1 MPTVEIVNDGLQ
13 DTQTEDAPDVSEGA
27 EGQAEQ
33 PPASAD
39 ADGQEDR
46 GVVGTAE
53 DAQGVDEGEV
63 QVLIG
68 DQPAADDEGDK
79 SAPAWVKELRTTNRE
94 MRRKLREYEERERAS
109 APAGSAPVLG
119 PKPSIADFDYDPDR
133 FDLALAEWHEKK
145 AKVDAVAREQEQRV
159 AAEQAAWNKQLETYT
174 TKKAALKV
182 PDYEDAEDAVKT
194 ALSVVQ
200 QSIII
205 QGAHDPALV
214 VYALGKNPGKAAEL
228 AAITD
233 PVKFSFAVA
242 RLETQLKTSPRPKP
256 PAPERVVPSG
266 TTAVAGGSDATLERL
281 RAKAEQTGDMTPV
294 IQYKAKLRAAQK

>member
-1 MPTVEIVNDGLQ
+1 MPTVEIVNNDLQ
-13 DTQTEDAPDVSEGA
+13 DTQAEDAPDVGQGA

-33 PPASAD
+33 SPASAD

-46 GVVGTAE
+46 GVVGAAE
-53 DAQGVDEGEV
+53 DAQGADEGEV

-94 MRRKLREYEERERAS
+94 MRRKLREYEERERVA
-109 APAGSAPVLG
+109 APVGAAPVLG
-119 PKPSIADFDYDPDR
+119 PKPSIADFDYDPDL
-133 FDLALAEWHEKK
+133 FDKALAEWHEKK
-145 AKVDAVAREQEQRV
+145 VKVDNVVREQEQRA
-159 AAEQAAWNKQLETYT
+159 AAEQAAWNRQLEQYT

-194 ALSVVQ
+194 TLSVVQ

-205 QGAHDPALV
+205 QGATDPALV

-233 PVKFSFAVA
+233 HVKFSFAVA
-242 RLETQLKTSPRPKP
+242 RLETQLKTSPRAKP
-256 PAPERVVPSG
+256 PAPERVIPSG
-266 TTAVAGGSDATLERL
+266 TTSVAGGTDAALERL

-294 IQYKAKLRAAQK
+294 IQYKAKLKAMQK